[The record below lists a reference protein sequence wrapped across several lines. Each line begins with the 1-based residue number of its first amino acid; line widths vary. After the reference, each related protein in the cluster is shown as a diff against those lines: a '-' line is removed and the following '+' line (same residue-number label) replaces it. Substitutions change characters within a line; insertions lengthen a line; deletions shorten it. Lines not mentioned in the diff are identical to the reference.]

1 MEKIIK
7 EPLVH
12 FLLLGLAIFLFYGLV
27 NDDAAAT
34 NETII
39 IDDNDVERLIQNY
52 QKSWN
57 EYPDEKTINKLV
69 DDYVKSEVLYN
80 EALQLNLDHND
91 EIIKRRLMQKY
102 EFLIEDLASQ
112 NPIEEETLKAYWQEN
127 KEKYKS
133 PARYSFE
140 QYYFNP
146 DLVDDAESLAKA
158 NLPKAR
164 TRNLKSHSSHLDFEH
179 TSMEEE
185 QIARVFGQAFASQ
198 IIDLQINKWNGP
210 IKSGYGYHLVH
221 ITTKEQSA
229 LSKFENVKN
238 DVTKDYR
245 DEFLDKQNDQ
255 LYKAIKEKF
264 EIDFDLDKY
273 KDIIK

>member
-1 MEKIIK
+1 MEKILK

-27 NDDAAAT
+27 NDDASST
-34 NETII
+34 NDTII
-39 IDDNDVERLIQNY
+39 IDDNDIERLIQNF

-57 EYPDEKTINKLV
+57 EYPDKKTIKKLV
-69 DDYVKSEVLYN
+69 DDYVRSEVLYN

-112 NPIEEETLKAYWQEN
+112 NPIEEETLKNYWQEN

-133 PARYSFE
+133 PALYSFQ

-146 DLVDDAESLAKA
+146 DLVDDAQSLAKA
-158 NLPKAR
+158 NLSNAATGK
-164 TRNLKSHSSHLDFEH
+164 LKSHNSHLDFEN
-179 TSMEEE
+179 TSLDKA
-185 QIARVFGQAFASQ
+185 QIARIYGQEFSKQ
-198 IIDLQINKWNGP
+198 LLDLETKKWTGP
-210 IKSGYGYHLVH
+210 IKSGYGYHLVY
-221 ITTKEQSA
+221 ITSTEQAEAST
-229 LSKFENVKN
+229 FETVKDNV
-238 DVTKDYR
+238 TRDYR
-245 DEFLDKQNDQ
+245 DQFLDRQNDQ
-255 LYKAIKEKF
+255 LYKAVKEKF

-273 KDIIK
+273 KDILL

>member
-1 MEKIIK
+1 MEKILK

-12 FLLLGLAIFLFYGLV
+12 FLLLGLAIFIFYGLV
-27 NDDAAAT
+27 NDDAATT

-39 IDDNDVERLIQNY
+39 IHDNDVERLIQNY

-57 EYPDEKTINKLV
+57 EYPDDKTIKKLV
-69 DDYVKSEVLYN
+69 DDYVRSEVLYN

-112 NPIEEETLKAYWQEN
+112 NPIDDETLKAYWHEN
-127 KEKYKS
+127 KDKYKS
-133 PARYSFE
+133 PALYSFQ

-146 DLVDDAESLAKA
+146 ELVDDAESLARA
-158 NLPKAR
+158 NLSNAQ
-164 TRNLKSHSSHLDFEH
+164 TGNVKSHNSHLQFENI
-179 TSMEEE
+179 SMDEE
-185 QIARVFGQAFASQ
+185 QIARIYGQAFSSHV
-198 IIDLQINKWNGP
+198 IDLEIKKWMGP

-221 ITTKEQSA
+221 VTSKEQA
-229 LSKFENVKN
+229 ELSNFENVKE
-238 DVTKDYR
+238 DVTRDYR
-245 DEFLDKQNDQ
+245 DEFLVKQNDQ
-255 LYKAIKEKF
+255 LYKAVKEKF

-273 KDIIK
+273 KDLIK